1 MHINENLTDHG
12 RVVAKGMHDG
22 TLPINWEDY
31 AGRPDWIIREIEDP
45 FPQPPEDDG
54 MAPTIVLSG
63 NGFSTT
69 WNRALTLNMESRHMG
84 KVGFKLGEEDI
95 LDAVRRFDEEFGYKA
110 WLEILPRWAR
120 IFWDLEIVT
129 HEGPDYYAYISL
141 VTPAWADMVGVEPTA
156 SAMTGESYHELD
168 GWLSGE
174 SYALELATWDPIV
187 EEYVTDDW
195 VGGFYGQVDQEEA
208 LNAFDLNAM
217 TAGVLA

>member
-22 TLPINWEDY
+22 TLPIDWEAY

-45 FPQPPEDDG
+45 FPRPPEDDG
-54 MAPTIVLSG
+54 VAPTIVLSG

-69 WNRALTLNMESRHMG
+69 WNQTLTLNMGQRYMG
-84 KVGFKLGEEDI
+84 KVGFELGEEDI

-129 HEGPDYYAYISL
+129 REGPDYYAYISL
-141 VTPAWADMVGVEPTA
+141 ITPAWADMVGVEPTA
-156 SAMTGESYHELD
+156 SAMTDGHYHELD

-195 VGGFYGQVDQEEA
+195 VGGFYGRVDRNEA
-208 LNAFDLNAM
+208 LNAFGLNAT
-217 TAGVLA
+217 TAGVLV